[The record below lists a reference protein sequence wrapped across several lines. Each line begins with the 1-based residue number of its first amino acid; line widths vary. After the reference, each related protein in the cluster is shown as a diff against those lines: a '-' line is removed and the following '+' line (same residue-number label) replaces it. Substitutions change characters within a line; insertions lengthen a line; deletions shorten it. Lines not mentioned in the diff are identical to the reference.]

1 MAEDFTIE
9 DATPEDLDKPDC
21 SSLPDPEGYD
31 PADDPENAEDAV
43 VEPS

>member
-1 MAEDFTIE
+1 MPDFKIE

-21 SSLPDPEGYD
+21 SVLPDPEGYD
-31 PADDPENAEDAV
+31 AAANPENALDAV